1 MKRTAAILLLTI
13 PLCAFAQDSEIKQL
27 KLELEALRQLNEQYV
42 ARVADMER
50 RLTAIERQGSSEPP
64 GTDGERAPAQTPD
77 DIPRGAADAESRRF
91 TTGFDPRKFTYYGY
105 MRAGYGVDE
114 DGTAQTRFQAPG
126 AGAAYRLGNEN
137 DTYMETG
144 FSWYNVDDEKEDPA
158 VFGTHFLVAYL
169 SPDKNTFIPLEG
181 DSGTVSLREAY
192 ASVRNLDPEQP
203 NATFWAGQRYYRRHD
218 IHINDFYWLDMSGY
232 GGGFEN
238 YDAGFA
244 KVSIAWIGGTTD
256 QFTGRNDYIGDLED
270 TDKNN
275 FDFRLNDIDL
285 GIGRGNVWLNYSKYR
300 LSATELDL
308 TSADGWSAGF
318 WLNSEFGEN
327 TENMAIVQ
335 YGTGVAANFNSYSPS
350 LRTGISREIPEGTDV
365 DEQRRL
371 RLMNVVNFDWGE
383 SWSAQAV
390 AIYQHDDL
398 GLEQDSDLKWYSIGL
413 RPVYSFSELYNLAF
427 EAGYDYT
434 DLDSG
439 EKGGLLKLTAASEIT
454 PDSGFFSRPAIRFFL
469 TYATWSDEFRGLIG
483 GKTNE
488 DDTSGFSMGV
498 QFESWW

>member
-1 MKRTAAILLLTI
+1 
-13 PLCAFAQDSEIKQL
+13 
-27 KLELEALRQLNEQYV
+27 
-42 ARVADMER
+42 
-50 RLTAIERQGSSEPP
+50 
-64 GTDGERAPAQTPD
+64 
-77 DIPRGAADAESRRF
+77 
-91 TTGFDPRKFTYYGY
+91 
-105 MRAGYGVDE
+105 
-114 DGTAQTRFQAPG
+114 
-126 AGAAYRLGNEN
+126 
-137 DTYMETG
+137 
-144 FSWYNVDDEKEDPA
+144 
-158 VFGTHFLVAYL
+158 
-169 SPDKNTFIPLEG
+169 
-181 DSGTVSLREAY
+181 
-192 ASVRNLDPEQP
+192 
-203 NATFWAGQRYYRRHD
+203 
-218 IHINDFYWLDMSGY
+218 MSGY

-439 EKGGLLKLTAASEIT
+439 EKGGLLKLTVFPDLRHVVRRVQRADRRQDQRGRHLGLLHGRAVRVLVVSHRQQGCADPRSPQRGLRTCTANQALVRTDDQQKAAPESQ
-454 PDSGFFSRPAIRFFL
+454 
-469 TYATWSDEFRGLIG
+469 FRGLLSAM
-483 GKTNE
+483 E
-488 DDTSGFSMGV
+488 
-498 QFESWW
+498 